1 MLSKYPLLECCL
13 IKRFYAV
20 IMSLLFYVNS
30 FNLVRIFVINLVIF
44 YTFFRLLLP
53 WPSNCAVY
61 VYLCIVT
68 FELIQQLALRHYQH
82 AIILELKG
90 TVLFVYS
97 GTNGLSKKF
106 QFSNYIII
114 NSVFRCDFLLSVLYV
129 FSFVCY
135 LYIFIMFLC
144 CLFIRHMAVV
154 PAHKKPSRK

>member
-68 FELIQQLALRHYQH
+68 FELI
-82 AIILELKG
+82 
-90 TVLFVYS
+90 
-97 GTNGLSKKF
+97 
-106 QFSNYIII
+106 
-114 NSVFRCDFLLSVLYV
+114 
-129 FSFVCY
+129 
-135 LYIFIMFLC
+135 
-144 CLFIRHMAVV
+144 
-154 PAHKKPSRK
+154 